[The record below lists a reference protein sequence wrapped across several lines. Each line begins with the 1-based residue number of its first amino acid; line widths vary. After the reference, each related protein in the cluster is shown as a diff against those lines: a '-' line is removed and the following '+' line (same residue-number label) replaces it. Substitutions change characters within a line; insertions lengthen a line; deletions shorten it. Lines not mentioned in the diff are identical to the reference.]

1 MNLPQPNK
9 ARWQPLRAGLVD
21 LFYYDY
27 QEFWFRDGRLLLR
40 GNNGTGKSKVL
51 ALTLPFLLDGRTL
64 PSRVEPDGDIQKK
77 MEWNLLMGNRYNER
91 SGYSWLEFGRLR
103 EDGTTET
110 FTVGCGMKAV
120 KGRPL
125 TTWFFT
131 TEQRIARDFSLLDS
145 NKRTLSKERLKE
157 TLGEHAV
164 IDQASRYRRIV
175 DDTLFQLGEERYD
188 ALISLLIQLRQP
200 QLSRRPDERAL
211 SKALTE
217 ALPPLDQGILSD
229 IADAFRNLEAERQAL
244 EGLRETGRAV
254 DEFRHHYRQ
263 YARIAGRRRA
273 AVVRRAQSR
282 HEKISAE
289 LSQAR
294 VAHQAARQDEQR
306 VSVQIGE
313 TKTALQTARVRE
325 RTLQQSPEMRDAQTL
340 RRAEENAKEKKGN
353 ATTAENEAQEIA
365 LEVTQRQKQ
374 ADAHE
379 AQIRLST
386 VDITN
391 RSTRLAELALELS
404 MDSDHQR
411 LTTPLQLPDG
421 GETAGGS
428 DPRIAAAESTI
439 KTLYQ
444 RRTEQIKHIKRL
456 NETVDQATT
465 HHQQAQERWQEA
477 NDQLERLAEELLEA
491 ETTTDEAGRTL
502 VDVFLHYCR
511 ALHELQITDPDALA
525 ESLRVWTTSLEGA
538 NPATRALTT
547 AFETASHQWAGE
559 KTQTAHQYENQ
570 QAALDEL
577 REVKARLEAGEEQQ
591 PPPPYARQ
599 EEIRRDRTGAP
610 LWQLID
616 FHADTTPELRAS
628 MEAALEASGLLDA
641 WVLPEGQL
649 LAPQTWDVMFTP
661 GSPAPQGLGHILKPA
676 VNRNDPR
683 ANAVTDSIVN
693 NLLTGIGWGKSDHP
707 CWIDDSGSWRL
718 GTLQGNW
725 GKPEAEYIGHGARE
739 AARRRRLEALAI
751 EIKHDEES
759 LAKLQ
764 QQLDRLAERKSVLDT
779 EWKTAP
785 DDEPLRQAHRQV
797 ATLIAQKQNQEAKV
811 ENQAKRLAAAQTE
824 MEQQHEVRDQT
835 ARDLDLPADPPK
847 LSELESVLNNYRA
860 ECHGFW
866 PTLRHHWDQLDARHR
881 AQLALAQERQ
891 RLEERHK
898 RLTEAQRIA
907 REAVVQRD
915 TLRETL
921 GDAVALV
928 EQKLT
933 QANEQIQRLE
943 TAGERLQD
951 ERVNIAKQI
960 SAAATSVAAH
970 SEALLEHKQTRR
982 EAIDR
987 LAQFVDLNLL
997 DTALP
1002 GVSLET
1008 RHKVNRKAREGG
1020 LPQGILSAQAPHLM
1034 GQDEWTIDHALQL
1047 ARTLEKKLH
1056 QVDDSDTAW
1065 QNHQRQLHERI
1076 SELQTAL
1083 SRHGHEA
1090 SAEQND
1096 DLIAVR
1102 VVFQSQ
1108 RCDTEILAQR
1118 IAETIRERGEL
1129 LDAREQALLEEHL
1142 INELAGHLQTLIQ
1155 EAELTVTSM
1164 NDELERR
1171 PTSTGMKLRLKWKPL
1186 TDGETWL
1193 DHTAPDGLNAARKQ
1207 LLRQS
1212 ADVWSSEERRAVGAF
1227 LKKQVD
1233 DARVADEANAL
1244 QEVMARALDYRYWHR
1259 FVVERWQDGE
1269 WRPAYGPASGGERVL
1284 VVTIPLFAAASSH
1297 YTSANRHAPRLVLL
1311 DEAFAGIDDDSRAKS
1326 LGLLAQ
1332 FDMDVV
1338 MTSEREWSCYA
1349 EVPGVAIAQLTRR
1362 EGVDAVHVAHWW
1374 WDGKRRQRANEQI
1387 PDLEML
1393 ETIEAAS

>member
-1 MNLPQPNK
+1 MMNLPEIQLPCPNK

-51 ALTLPFLLDGRTL
+51 ALMLPFLLDGRTL

-103 EDGTTET
+103 EDGTTEI

-131 TEQRIARDFSLLDS
+131 TGQRVARDFSLLDS

-157 TLGEHAV
+157 ALGEHTV

-200 QLSRRPDERAL
+200 QLSRRPDEKAL

-217 ALPPLDQGILSD
+217 ALPPLDPSILND

-273 AVVRRAQSR
+273 AVVRRTQSR

-294 VAHQAARQDEQR
+294 VAQQTARENEQR
-306 VSVQIGE
+306 VSVQIE
-313 TKTALQTARVRE
+313 ENKAALQTARVRE

-340 RRAEENAKEKKGN
+340 RQMEERAKEKEDN
-353 ATTAENEAQEIA
+353 AATAEKEAQEIA
-365 LEVTQRQKQ
+365 REVAQRQKQ

-379 AQIRLST
+379 DQVKLST

-391 RSTRLAELALELS
+391 HSTHLAELAVKLG
-404 MDSDHQR
+404 MDNEHQR

-421 GETAGGS
+421 GETVGGS

-444 RRTEQIKHIKRL
+444 RRTEQVNHIKRL
-456 NETVDQATT
+456 NEAFDQATT

-477 NDQLERLAEELLEA
+477 SDQLERLAEAQLEA
-491 ETTTDEAGRTL
+491 ETATDAASRTL
-502 VDVFLHYCR
+502 VAGFLHYCR
-511 ALHELQITDPDALA
+511 ALHELQIDDPDTLA
-525 ESLRVWTTSLEGA
+525 ESLRAWTISLEGA
-538 NPATRALTT
+538 NPATQALTT

-559 KTQTAHQYENQ
+559 KTQTAHQYEKQ
-570 QAALDEL
+570 QAALDER
-577 REVKARLEAGEEQQ
+577 REEKARLEAGEEQQ
-591 PPPPYARQ
+591 PPLPYTRQ
-599 EEIRRDRTGAP
+599 ETVRRDRMGAP

-616 FHADTTPELRAS
+616 FHEDTTPERRAS
-628 MEAALEASGLLDA
+628 VEAALEASGLLDA

-649 LAPQTWDVMFTP
+649 LAPQTWDVLFTP
-661 GSPAPQGLGHILKPA
+661 GSPAPQGLGHLLKPA

-693 NLLTGIGWGKSDHP
+693 KLLTGIGWGKSDHP
-707 CWIDDSGSWRL
+707 CWIDDGGNWHL

-725 GKPEAEYIGHGARE
+725 SKPEAEYIGHGARE

-764 QQLDRLAERKSVLDT
+764 QQLDRLTERKIVLDT
-779 EWKTAP
+779 EWKAVP
-785 DDEPLRQAHRQV
+785 DDEPVRQAHRHV
-797 ATLIAQKQNQEAKV
+797 TTLIAQKQNQQATV
-811 ENQAKRLAAAQTE
+811 EKQAKRLAAAQTE
-824 MEQQHEVRDQT
+824 MEQQHEARGQT
-835 ARDLDLPADPPK
+835 AQDLDLPTDP
-847 LSELESVLNNYRA
+847 SELAERESVLSDYRA

-866 PTLRHHWDQLDARHR
+866 PTLRHHWDQLNTRR
-881 AQLALAQERQ
+881 QVQLALAQERQ
-891 RLEERHK
+891 RLEERNK
-898 RLTEAQRIA
+898 RLAEAQRIA

-933 QANEQIQRLE
+933 QASAQIQHLE
-943 TAGERLQD
+943 TAGEQLQD
-951 ERVNIAKQI
+951 ERVNTARQI

-970 SEALLEHKQTRR
+970 GKALLEHKQTRR

-987 LAQFVDLNLL
+987 LTQFVDLNLL
-997 DTALP
+997 DAALP
-1002 GVSLET
+1002 DVSLKT

-1020 LPQGILSAQAPHLM
+1020 L
-1034 GQDEWTIDHALQL
+1034 GQDEWPVDHALHL
-1047 ARTLEKKLH
+1047 ARTLEKQLH

-1108 RCDTEILAQR
+1108 RCDTEMLAQR

-1171 PTSTGMKLRLKWKPL
+1171 PTSTGMKLRLQWKPL

-1193 DHTAPDGLNAARKQ
+1193 YHTAPDGLNAARKQ

-1212 ADVWSSEERRAVGAF
+1212 ADVWSPEERRAVGAF

-1374 WDGKRRQRANEQI
+1374 WNGKRRQRANERI
-1387 PDLEML
+1387 PDLGML
-1393 ETIEAAS
+1393 ETIEPAL